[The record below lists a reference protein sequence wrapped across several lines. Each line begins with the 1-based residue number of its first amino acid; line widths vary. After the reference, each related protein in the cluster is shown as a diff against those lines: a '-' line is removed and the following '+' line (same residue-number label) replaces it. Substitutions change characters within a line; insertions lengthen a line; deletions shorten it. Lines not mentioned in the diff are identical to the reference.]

1 MFQILP
7 NNKYRLSE
15 CFKRYFAWVEADGL
29 LSKNS
34 VEKYKEISQRLIA
47 ILKDMDVRKI
57 DGHTITE
64 LKQHLN
70 SKELSAS
77 RKNHYLVV
85 AKNLL
90 KYLAEE
96 E

>member
-1 MFQILP
+1 
-7 NNKYRLSE
+7 LS
-15 CFKRYFAWVEADGL
+15 R
-29 LSKNS
+29 NS
-34 VEKYKEISQRLIA
+34 VEKYKEISQRLIV
-47 ILKDMDVRKI
+47 ILKDIDVRKI
-57 DGHTITE
+57 DGHTIME
-64 LKQHLN
+64 LKQYLN

-85 AKNLL
+85 VKNLL

>member
-1 MFQILP
+1 MNFF
-7 NNKYRLSE
+7 NRKKHKLSE
-15 CFKRYFAWVEADGL
+15 CFERYFIWIEADGL

-34 VEKYKEISQRLIA
+34 VEKYKEISQRLTS
-47 ILKDMDVRKI
+47 ILRDMDVRKI
-57 DGHTITE
+57 DGHTVTE
-64 LKQHLN
+64 LKKYLN

-77 RKNHYLVV
+77 RKNHFLVV
-85 AKNLL
+85 MKNLL

>member
-1 MFQILP
+1 
-7 NNKYRLSE
+7 
-15 CFKRYFAWVEADGL
+15 V
-29 LSKNS
+29 
-34 VEKYKEISQRLIA
+34 
-47 ILKDMDVRKI
+47 ILKDIDVRKI
-57 DGHTITE
+57 DGHTIME
-64 LKQHLN
+64 LKQYLN

-85 AKNLL
+85 VKNLL